1 MRDDCAS
8 EARERASVTGGP
20 GGGRRAG
27 LLATG
32 LACVALLAAACTG
45 NRAPAIA
52 GSGGSDRALA
62 FSQCMRAHGITQF
75 PDPGAQGAAYSGIDF
90 NAPQYQAAQRACL
103 PKLGG
108 GPPLTPAQQA
118 EIQIRALEF
127 AHCMRSHGE
136 PGYPDPTIGV
146 NGSVIEKISIGPG
159 LNPRSPQWHAAQKAC
174 QHFQRPG

>member
-1 MRDDCAS
+1 
-8 EARERASVTGGP
+8 VTGEPDGR
-20 GGGRRAG
+20 RRAG
-27 LLATG
+27 VLAAG

-45 NRAPAIA
+45 NRAPSLAGSA

-75 PDPGAQGAAYSGIDF
+75 PDPGAQGGVAAWSGVDF
-90 NAPQYQAAQRACL
+90 NSPQYQAAQRACL

-108 GPPLTPAQQA
+108 GSPLTPAQQA
-118 EIQIRALEF
+118 EMQTRALEF
-127 AHCMRSHGE
+127 AHCMRSHGQ

-146 NGSVIEKISIGPG
+146 NGSVIEKISIGIG